1 MCQLFYGWPIF
12 LARSAGT
19 LPWFYLSQIILKC
32 YGHPPVSIFPMD
44 PLFIMALLARGE
56 IILMVTGRV
65 APIDAWLAHRG
76 NVSGYR
82 RRRM

>member
-1 MCQLFYGWPIF
+1 
-12 LARSAGT
+12 
-19 LPWFYLSQIILKC
+19 
-32 YGHPPVSIFPMD
+32 MD